1 MNKSLHLTPKQR
13 RARNREEMTTAIVET
28 ARDVMREQGV
38 ASLNLNEIARRL
50 GMQPPS
56 LYEYFPNKMALYDAL
71 YGVGTRLF
79 RERMTEVAANKALSA
94 WEQLE
99 AFLTAHLQTA
109 IENPDLFKLV
119 YERHIPGFV
128 PSDERMAEM
137 NAFLDEANGYLQSFL
152 QAAGL
157 HPAAPLEQIRDFFL
171 AVLHGTTAL
180 HLANNPDEPV
190 GSGRFGSL
198 IPLVIA
204 MLKKAWVD
212 EEDRSQA

>member
-152 QAAGL
+152 QAADL
-157 HPAAPLEQIRDFFL
+157 HPAAPL
-171 AVLHGTTAL
+171 
-180 HLANNPDEPV
+180 
-190 GSGRFGSL
+190 
-198 IPLVIA
+198 
-204 MLKKAWVD
+204 
-212 EEDRSQA
+212 